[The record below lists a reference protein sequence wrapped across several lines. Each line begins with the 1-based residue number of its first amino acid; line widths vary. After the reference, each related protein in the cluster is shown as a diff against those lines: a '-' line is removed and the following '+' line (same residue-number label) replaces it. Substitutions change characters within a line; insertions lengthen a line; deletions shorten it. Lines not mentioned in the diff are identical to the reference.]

1 MLNHP
6 MLKVSG
12 FYQDPGV
19 ILTHDDSI
27 TGWSRFTPNDITHF
41 KIAERIDSGLSFT
54 FPSRAWT
61 LDCTISSLEGEVIKI
76 FGIRSG
82 TNLKSG
88 TIGFK
93 NPASGYKIYM
103 SLHIGDGKI
112 LKRELVLSDLV
123 NLEFC
128 FRR

>member
-1 MLNHP
+1 MLSNR
-6 MLKVSG
+6 LKVSA

-19 ILTHDDSI
+19 ISTHDDSI
-27 TGWSRFTPNDITHF
+27 TGWSRFTPHDITHF

-61 LDCTISSLEGEVIKI
+61 LDCTISSLEGESVKL

-82 TNLKSG
+82 VNLTG
-88 TIGFK
+88 QTIGFK
-93 NPASGYKIYM
+93 NPASGYKIRI
-103 SLHIGDGKI
+103 SLHIGDGVI
-112 LKRELVLSDLV
+112 LRRELDLPKLV
-123 NLEFC
+123 GLELH